1 MVGGRIDILRSSL
14 IFITAVAKGC
24 KGKDLPSWIDY
35 ACNHRR
41 KAQFKEI
48 LRLKI
53 SPIKIFNM
61 PTKNEF
67 EQITDF
73 DVLVVGA
80 GIAGEESALKLADMG
95 FRVLLIEKEP
105 SIGGKMI
112 LLSKVFPTLDCAACI
127 TTPKVSET
135 ARHPNITLFTL
146 TEAESIFRESDGL
159 FAVTLKRHPRYIN
172 EKSCTGCQ
180 ECERACPAIVEDQF
194 QFNLVARKAIYIPF
208 NIANPRVALI
218 DIENCM
224 LCGLCEQK
232 CPSNCIDFSQKE
244 ETVRVRVKSVILA
257 TGFNLFDPTLIPRY
271 GFGLYKN
278 VITSMQ
284 MERQLA
290 PTRPFNNI
298 LRPSDG
304 KTPDK
309 IAYIFCTGSRD
320 NTCGNGI
327 CSQVCCMY
335 STKQAQLLMGAL
347 PMADITMY
355 YINIRAFGKGYNEF
369 YLQAR
374 EMGAHYVKGKV
385 ATVKEKENGNL
396 IVRYEDLST
405 GKVTETEHDLV
416 VLSVGLL
423 ANPAITEVFKNE
435 KLELDPSNFIKQP
448 DLMLSPATTSI
459 EGVFVAGT
467 ATAPMDI
474 PDTIMSAGAAA
485 AETSGYLKLQ
495 S

>member
-1 MVGGRIDILRSSL
+1 MSAKDEIMAEACSSE
-14 IFITAVAKGC
+14 TT
-24 KGKDLPSWIDY
+24 Y
-35 ACNHRR
+35 
-41 KAQFKEI
+41 
-48 LRLKI
+48 
-53 SPIKIFNM
+53 
-61 PTKNEF
+61 
-67 EQITDF
+67 
-73 DVLVVGA
+73 DVMVVGA

-95 FRVLLIEKEP
+95 YKVLLVEKEA

-135 ARHPNITLFTL
+135 ARHPNITLHTL
-146 TEAESIFRESDGL
+146 TQAESIVRDNARFFS
-159 FAVTLKRHPRYIN
+159 VTLKKQPRYVVEN
-172 EKSCTGCQ
+172 DCTGCQ
-180 ECERACPAIVEDQF
+180 ECEKVCPVITKDQF
-194 QFNLVARKAIYIPF
+194 QFNLIARKAVYIPF
-208 NIANPRVALI
+208 SIANPRIALI
-218 DIENCM
+218 DIESCM
-224 LCGLCEQK
+224 QCGACEK
-232 CPSNCIDFSQKE
+232 ACPSECIDFSQEE
-244 ETVRVRVKSVILA
+244 ETLKVKVKSVVVA
-257 TGFNLFDPTLIPRY
+257 TGFKLFDPVSIERY
-271 GFGLYKN
+271 GFGRFKN

-304 KTPDK
+304 KMPDK

-320 NTCGNGI
+320 HTAGNPI

-347 PMADITMY
+347 PMADVSLY

-369 YLQAR
+369 YLQAKD
-374 EMGAHYVKGKV
+374 MGAKYVKGKI
-385 ATVKEKENGNL
+385 ASIQEKENGNL
-396 IVRYEDLST
+396 ILRYEDITT
-405 GKVTETEHDLV
+405 GKVTEKEHDLV

-423 ANPAITEVFKNE
+423 ANPEITEVFKDE
-435 KLELDPSNFIKQP
+435 KLKTDTLQYILQP
-448 DLMLSPATTSI
+448 NLLESPALTSI

-485 AETSGYLKLQ
+485 SETSSYLRKFQ
-495 S
+495 FENDTIE

>member
-1 MVGGRIDILRSSL
+1 MSTNQEID
-14 IFITAVAKGC
+14 
-24 KGKDLPSWIDY
+24 
-35 ACNHRR
+35 
-41 KAQFKEI
+41 
-48 LRLKI
+48 
-53 SPIKIFNM
+53 
-61 PTKNEF
+61 
-67 EQITDF
+67 QITDF

-95 FRVLLIEKEP
+95 FRILLIEKEP

-135 ARHPNITLFTL
+135 ARHPNITILTL
-146 TEAESIFRESDGL
+146 TEAESIIKEDNGL
-159 FAVTLKRHPRYIN
+159 FSVSLKKHPRYVV
-172 EKSCTGCQ
+172 EKDCTGCQ
-180 ECERACPAIVEDQF
+180 ECEKACPVIVEDQF
-194 QFNLVARKAIYIPF
+194 QFNLVARKAVYIPF
-208 NIANPRVALI
+208 SIANPRIALI

-224 LCGLCEQK
+224 LCGACEQK
-232 CPSNCIDFSQKE
+232 CPSNCIDFTQKE
-244 ETVRVRVKSVILA
+244 ELIQVKVTAVIVA

-271 GFGLYKN
+271 GYGRFKN

-284 MERQLA
+284 MERELA
-290 PTRPFNNI
+290 PTRPFNNV

-320 NTCGNGI
+320 QTCGNAI

-335 STKQAQLLMGAL
+335 STKQSQLLMGAL

-355 YINIRAFGKGYNEF
+355 YINIRAFGKGYDEF
-369 YLQAR
+369 YEQAKD
-374 EMGAHYVKGKV
+374 MGARYVKGKV
-385 ATVKEKENGNL
+385 ASVTEKENGNL
-396 IVRYEDLST
+396 ILRYEDIAT
-405 GKVTETEHDLV
+405 GKVTEAEHDLV

-423 ANPAITEVFKNE
+423 SNPAIVNVFKNAT
-435 KLELDPSNFIKQP
+435 LELDASNFINQTN
-448 DLMLSPATTSI
+448 LLQSPALTSI
-459 EGVFVAGT
+459 KGVFVAGT

>member
-1 MVGGRIDILRSSL
+1 MLTNR
-14 IFITAVAKGC
+14 
-24 KGKDLPSWIDY
+24 
-35 ACNHRR
+35 
-41 KAQFKEI
+41 EI
-48 LRLKI
+48 
-53 SPIKIFNM
+53 
-61 PTKNEF
+61 E
-67 EQITDF
+67 EITDF

-95 FRVLLIEKEP
+95 YRILLIEKEP

-135 ARHPNITLFTL
+135 ARHPNITILTL
-146 TEAESIFRESDGL
+146 TEVHSILKESNGL
-159 FAVTLKRHPRYIN
+159 FSATLRKQPRYVI
-172 EKSCTGCQ
+172 EKDCTGCQ
-180 ECERACPAIVEDQF
+180 ECETVCPVVVDDQF
-194 QFNLVARKAIYIPF
+194 QFNLIARKAVYIPF
-208 NIANPRVALI
+208 NIANPRIALI

-232 CPSNCIDFSQKE
+232 CPSNAIDFSQKE
-244 ETVRVRVKSVILA
+244 ETVHIKVKSVIVA
-257 TGFNLFDPTLIPRY
+257 TGFKLFDPTLIPRY
-271 GFGLYKN
+271 GFGKYKN

-284 MERQLA
+284 MERELA

-320 NTCGNGI
+320 NTCGNTI

-347 PMADITMY
+347 PMADVTMY
-355 YINIRAFGKGYNEF
+355 YINIRAFGKGFNEF
-369 YLQAR
+369 YMQAKD
-374 EMGAHYVKGKV
+374 MGAKYVKGKV
-385 ATVKEKENGNL
+385 ATVSEKENGNL
-396 IVRYEDLST
+396 ILRYEDIAT
-405 GKVTETEHDLV
+405 GKVTESEHDLV

-423 ANPAITEVFKNE
+423 ANPSITEVFKNE
-435 KLELDPSNFIKQP
+435 TLEIDDSNYIKQT
-448 DLMLSPATTSI
+448 DLLLSPAVTSI

-474 PDTIMSAGAAA
+474 PDTIMSAGVLL
-485 AETSGYLKLQ
+485 LKRRVI
-495 S
+495 